1 MKLKKIASLA
11 LAGIMAVSMLAGCN
25 GSSNQEDSS
34 SSSEPT
40 APTGYT
46 ATIYD
51 LTTAQTKSVLKTKE
65 NATLTAAM
73 DAVEAV
79 FQPGYINNY
88 KIAGADSLCAFDD
101 GSLTNK
107 ALYDALNSKLGVN
120 YVVNAVSGRNYNKMN
135 DSAATP
141 KTNEDKTYV
150 GLYCISSALNDSNIN
165 KLVAAEVDRLMG
177 SVKNNTV
184 NGDTV
189 DWYLTVDKFAEGT
202 TNDGATIVM
211 IAIER
216 ATTKA

>member
-1 MKLKKIASLA
+1 
-11 LAGIMAVSMLAGCN
+11 MAVSMLAGCKDGGN
-25 GSSNQEDSS
+25 SNSGS

-51 LTTAQTKSVLKTKE
+51 LTSAQTKSVLKTKE

-79 FQPGYINNY
+79 FQPGYINKY
-88 KIAGADSLCAFDD
+88 KTAGANGLVAFKAN
-101 GSLTNK
+101 GSTESG
-107 ALYDALNSKLGVN
+107 ALYAALNSKLGAN
-120 YVVNAVSGRNYNKMN
+120 YAVNAITSNNEYNKMN
-135 DSAATP
+135 GTT
-141 KTNEDKTYV
+141 TNTDKTYV

-165 KLVAAEVDRLMG
+165 KEVATEVNRLMED
-177 SVKNNTV
+177 VKNNTV

>member
-11 LAGIMAVSMLAGCN
+11 LAGIMAVSMLTACGEGTGN
-25 GSSNQEDSS
+25 SGS
-34 SSSEPT
+34 SSSEIT

-46 ATIYD
+46 STIYD
-51 LTTAQTKSVLKTKE
+51 LTSAQTKSVLKTKE

-79 FQPGYINNY
+79 FQPGYISTY
-88 KIAGADSLCAFDD
+88 KTATTLSAFDNQ
-101 GSLTNK
+101 GPASTK
-107 ALYDALNSKLGVN
+107 ALYDALNSKLGAN
-120 YVVNAVSGRNYNKMN
+120 YVVNAVTGVDYNKMN
-135 DSAATP
+135 DSAANP

-150 GLYCISSALNDSNIN
+150 GLYYISSALNDSNIN
-165 KLVAAEVDRLMG
+165 KEVATEVNRLMED
-177 SVKNNTV
+177 VKNNTV

>member
-11 LAGIMAVSMLAGCN
+11 LAGIMAVSMLAGCKDGGN
-25 GSSNQEDSS
+25 SNSGS

-51 LTTAQTKSVLKTKE
+51 LTSAQTKSVLKTKE

-79 FQPGYINNY
+79 FQPGYINKY
-88 KIAGADSLCAFDD
+88 KTAGANGLVAFAET
-101 GSLTNK
+101 GSTESG
-107 ALYDALNSKLGVN
+107 ALYAALKSKLGAN
-120 YVVNAVSGRNYNKMN
+120 YTTNTITSGNYNKMN
-135 DSAATP
+135 GTT
-141 KTNEDKTYV
+141 TNTDKTYV

-165 KLVAAEVDRLMG
+165 KEVATEVNRLMED
-177 SVKNNTV
+177 VKNNTV